1 MIAIID
7 YGVGNLFSLQSSLRA
22 IGEEVV
28 VTADQD
34 VIRQADHVIL
44 PGVGAFGDAVQ
55 KLRDCGLFDFVKAQA
70 ATGKPFLGI
79 CLGMQLLFDRSL
91 EYGEHEGLGL
101 IPGEVRPIE
110 GVIPANLDIPHMG
123 WNALHFVDHPATAE
137 ASEEKQT
144 SSTNPAPGKQVTN
157 QGSSEDAGDDTQIP
171 ANSSG
176 RCPLFRELTEG
187 DCVYFVHSYA
197 AFDCEANLTA
207 TAEYGVPLTA
217 AVQKGNVYGTQFHPE
232 KSGAVGLKILKAFAA
247 L

>member
-28 VTADQD
+28 VTADQE

-110 GVIPANLDIPHMG
+110 GVIPAHLDIPHMG
-123 WNALHFVDHPATAE
+123 WNALHFVDHPETVC
-137 ASEEKQT
+137 ASQDKQT
-144 SSTNPAPGKQVTN
+144 LSTDPASADEGTDKV
-157 QGSSEDAGDDTQIP
+157 QIP
-171 ANSSG
+171 GDASG
-176 RCPLFRELTEG
+176 RCPLFRDLTEG
-187 DCVYFVHSYA
+187 DCVYFVHSFA
-197 AFDCEANLTA
+197 AFDCDANLTA

-232 KSGAVGLKILKAFAA
+232 KSGAVGLRILKAFAA

>member
-28 VTADQD
+28 VTANQD

-110 GVIPANLDIPHMG
+110 GVIPSNLDIPHMG
-123 WNALHFVDHPATAE
+123 WNALHFIDHPEVTGS
-137 ASEEKQT
+137 SEEKQT
-144 SSTNPAPGKQVTN
+144 SSSDVVP
-157 QGSSEDAGDDTQIP
+157 DDIQIS
-171 ANSSG
+171 ANLSG
-176 RCPLFRELTEG
+176 RCPLFRDLTEG

-197 AFDCEANLTA
+197 AFDCDANLTA

>member
-28 VTADQD
+28 VTADQE

-110 GVIPANLDIPHMG
+110 GVIPAHLDIPHMG
-123 WNALHFVDHPATAE
+123 WNALHFVD
-137 ASEEKQT
+137 
-144 SSTNPAPGKQVTN
+144 
-157 QGSSEDAGDDTQIP
+157 D
-171 ANSSG
+171 
-176 RCPLFRELTEG
+176 CPLFCDLTEG
-187 DCVYFVHSYA
+187 DCVYFVHSFA
-197 AFDCEANLTA
+197 AFDCDAHLTA

>member
-28 VTADQD
+28 VTADPD

-70 ATGKPFLGI
+70 TTGKPFLGI

-110 GVIPANLDIPHMG
+110 GVIPAHLDIPHMG
-123 WNALHFVDHPATAE
+123 WNALHFIDHPEVAGS
-137 ASEEKQT
+137 SEEKQT
-144 SSTNPAPGKQVTN
+144 SSTDPA
-157 QGSSEDAGDDTQIP
+157 SSDAVPDDIQIS
-171 ANSSG
+171 ANLSG
-176 RCPLFRELTEG
+176 RCPLFRDLEEG

-197 AFDCEANLTA
+197 AFDCDANLTA

>member
-123 WNALHFVDHPATAE
+123 WNALHFIDHPE
-137 ASEEKQT
+137 AAGSSEEKQT
-144 SSTNPAPGKQVTN
+144 LSTDPASLDAVPDDIQISEN
-157 QGSSEDAGDDTQIP
+157 Q
-171 ANSSG
+171 SG
-176 RCPLFRELTEG
+176 RCPLFRDLSDG

-197 AFDCEANLTA
+197 AFDCDANLTA

>member
-1 MIAIID
+1 MRAIID

-110 GVIPANLDIPHMG
+110 GVIPAHLDIPHMG
-123 WNALHFVDHPATAE
+123 WNALHFVDHPETVC
-137 ASEEKQT
+137 ASQDKQT
-144 SSTNPAPGKQVTN
+144 LSTDPASADEGTDKV
-157 QGSSEDAGDDTQIP
+157 QIP
-171 ANSSG
+171 GDASG
-176 RCPLFRELTEG
+176 RCPLFRDLEEG

-197 AFDCEANLTA
+197 AFDCDANLTA

-232 KSGAVGLKILKAFAA
+232 KSGAVGLRILKAFAA

>member
-7 YGVGNLFSLQSSLRA
+7 YGVGNLFSLQSSFRA

-110 GVIPANLDIPHMG
+110 GVIPAHLDIPHMG
-123 WNALHFVDHPATAE
+123 WNALHFIDYPE
-137 ASEEKQT
+137 AT
-144 SSTNPAPGKQVTN
+144 SSSTDERTMAAPASGSHSQGAQVAD
-157 QGSSEDAGDDTQIP
+157 SDA
-171 ANSSG
+171 SG
-176 RCPLFRELTEG
+176 RCPLFRDLEEG
-187 DCVYFVHSYA
+187 DCVYFVHSFA
-197 AFDCEANLTA
+197 AFDCDANLTA

>member
-123 WNALHFVDHPATAE
+123 WNALHFVDHPATAG

-144 SSTNPAPGKQVTN
+144 SSTDPA
-157 QGSSEDAGDDTQIP
+157 SSDALTDDVQIP
-171 ANSSG
+171 ASASG
-176 RCPLFRELTEG
+176 RCPLFRDLEEG
-187 DCVYFVHSYA
+187 DCVYFVHSFA
-197 AFDCEANLTA
+197 AFDCDANLTA

>member
-28 VTADQD
+28 VTAEQD

-55 KLRDCGLFDFVKAQA
+55 KLRDGGLFDFVKAQA

-110 GVIPANLDIPHMG
+110 GVIPSNLDIPHMG
-123 WNALHFVDHPATAE
+123 WNALHFIDHPEATPSKE
-137 ASEEKQT
+137 GETSTTEDMASDDGHA
-144 SSTNPAPGKQVTN
+144 SSRQNLSDI
-157 QGSSEDAGDDTQIP
+157 SS
-171 ANSSG
+171 
-176 RCPLFRELTEG
+176 RCPLFQNLREG

-197 AFDCEANLTA
+197 AFECDANLTA

-217 AVQKGNVYGTQFHPE
+217 AVQRGNVYGTQFHPE